1 MNSKIH
7 HAQNIN
13 FNGFAKFKSK
23 SKNIDKIKGKIIEK
37 CPDSTVFSDKGLHG
51 KKWYYI
57 LTGKHY
63 DKFFD
68 LFGQVEIFDLK
79 VNIEKYMGKK
89 AKKIDVH
96 KLEKMLKKDKFKI

>member
-23 SKNIDKIKGKIIEK
+23 SKNIDKIKEKIADK
-37 CPDSTVFSDKGLHG
+37 CPVSTVFSDKGLHG

-57 LTGKHY
+57 LTDKHY
-63 DKFFD
+63 EKFFD
-68 LFGQVEIFDLK
+68 LFDKVEIFDLK